1 MKTLV
6 SAALSAALIAL
17 ACLAGNAHAAAA
29 TVKEARAM
37 CKTEAGA
44 MKGAERKTFMKSCVA
59 KNRPARAMSPQAMKM
74 KSCSAEFKG
83 SGKAKGER
91 RAFMSACMKAK

>member
-1 MKTLV
+1 MKTFVVTSLF
-6 SAALSAALIAL
+6 AL
-17 ACLAGNAHAAAA
+17 ACFSSNANAAAA
-29 TVKEARAM
+29 SVAEARAL

-44 MKGAERKTFMKSCVA
+44 MKGAERKAFMRDCVA
-59 KNRPARAMSPQAMKM
+59 KNRPARPMSPQAMKM

-83 SGKAKGER
+83 SGKPKAER